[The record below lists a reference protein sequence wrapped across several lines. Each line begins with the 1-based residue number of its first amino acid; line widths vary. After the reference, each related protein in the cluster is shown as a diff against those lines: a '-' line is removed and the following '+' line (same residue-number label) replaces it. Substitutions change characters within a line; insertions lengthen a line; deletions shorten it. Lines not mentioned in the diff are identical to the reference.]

1 MKTLLHKTSVL
12 LLLGGYFLAVTV
24 GGAFHTHRGSASS
37 ATTGE
42 ANSAGPHAVLVCHGC
57 GGAPSDRTGQ
67 PRETVACGRVVD
79 HSHCPICDF
88 LAQTP
93 ICTVPVVCLASAGV
107 AEPVVLL
114 PVVAW
119 VAQIRATFWSRGP
132 PPVA

>member
-12 LLLGGYFLAVTV
+12 LFLGGYFLAVTV
-24 GGAFHTHRGSASS
+24 GGAFHTHRGSACS
-37 ATTGE
+37 TTAGE
-42 ANSAGPHAVLVCHGC
+42 ANSACPPTVLVCQEC
-57 GGAPSDRTGQ
+57 GGAPPDRTGQ
-67 PRETVACGRVVD
+67 PRETVASGRVVD

-93 ICTVPVVCLASAGV
+93 ICTVPLVCLASAGV
-107 AEPVVLL
+107 AEPVVLF